1 MSPVFSAGT
10 YCLQQCVGTMCSP
23 VGPFFKFQ
31 KVKFIVRCLPCMWS
45 FCSLCLPLSFSFFYK
60 PPSGEQPNLR
70 DVNINTIEQNSRN
83 KQPTTNASET
93 KQQRFPFFAL
103 LLLPA
108 NGRTHCSAIH
118 SRLPS
123 RTPHRRSATTRCPP
137 TLNRG
142 GLNW

>member
-1 MSPVFSAGT
+1 MQVRT
-10 YCLQQCVGTMCSP
+10 VCNNVLEQCVPRWVHFLSSKRSSLLCAA
-23 VGPFFKFQ
+23 
-31 KVKFIVRCLPCMWS
+31 CLVCDL

-83 KQPTTNASET
+83 KQPNTNASET
-93 KQQRFPFFAL
+93 KQRRFPFFAL

-142 GLNW
+142 GLN